1 MTVDAVDERCRAAAY
16 HAGWTRA
23 SKFGGF
29 GFLVQA
35 KGPAYP
41 IGYDVGGDHPVQGT
55 GNYLGLN

>member
-1 MTVDAVDERCRAAAY
+1 MPATNAVEQR
-16 HAGWTRA
+16 HITPGWTRA

-29 GFLVQA
+29 GFLAQA

-41 IGYDVGGDHPVQGT
+41 IGYDVGGDHPVQAT